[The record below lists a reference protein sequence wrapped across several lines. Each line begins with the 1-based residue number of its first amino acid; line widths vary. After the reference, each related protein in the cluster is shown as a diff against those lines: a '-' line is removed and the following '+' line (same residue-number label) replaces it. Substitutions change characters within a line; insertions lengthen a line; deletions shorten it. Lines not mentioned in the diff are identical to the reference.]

1 MKILLLPLFPHHPG
15 RNIFVQ
21 SEHLY
26 IPKTKR
32 YDKSKTNI
40 IHITFSFFF
49 YFLINVQGICS
60 RIHYIQDTDLYLT

>member
-26 IPKTKR
+26 IPKTKQ

-40 IHITFSFFF
+40 IHLTFSAF
-49 YFLINVQGICS
+49 YILINVQGISS